1 MKKQKETPTKI
12 KIIALILASLIV
24 LSVVIP
30 LFYKAFGAE
39 TASGSSSNNTV
50 SAATSISSSSKII
63 VNYYKI
69 TDSSSGKDITELTK
83 DSPAFDLTVG
93 LLDPSIQ
100 AIDGFETNTG
110 YAVLESAS
118 FYGETTNT
126 GTLKQTGNTNNDGPM
141 KLLANFKNIK
151 FNGKT
156 NTITIRVGYTNTD
169 GEAKS
174 ELVSFMISQ
183 IPIDEEEDDDTK
195 KDPAPP
201 PSPRVV
207 IDECTYGGNTINTE
221 QSFTLKF
228 NYFNSSNAVK
238 MENLKIEVSGG
249 ENFVIKNNTNT
260 FYVDEL
266 GPKGIK
272 NQSVDFTALK
282 SIKESSSY
290 PINLKFSYEYVINK
304 ERKSGE
310 DMTQIYIPVHK
321 VVPAPRL
328 TISDISCSPTEI
340 EEEEESTVTIQLANK
355 GESDVKNV
363 SIAISGNFKSDSY
376 VKEIGTIPSG
386 KVTSPTFTIT
396 TLPVTTTVTTAS
408 NINSSSSNKSRSR
421 VNNGPG
427 GGNNPAG
434 GGPGGGGDA
443 PPPNNNPGNNQK
455 SSLKTR
461 ENNKNDDDTN
471 EIESIEST
479 ETTVS
484 VVDNKITGTAVITFE
499 DDDGNQHTIDRS
511 FGLNVNVS
519 EDDDF
524 GMMGMGGQAF
534 MDGAEGIGDEEL
546 PEESSKKL
554 STPILIAI
562 ISGGVIIVGA
572 ISYFIIKKIIA
583 KRRELLDEDI

>member
-1 MKKQKETPTKI
+1 MKKQKQIPTKT
-12 KIIALILASLIV
+12 KMMALILAALLV
-24 LSVVIP
+24 LSIIIP
-30 LFYKAFGAE
+30 LFYKTFGAE
-39 TASGSSSNNTV
+39 SSVNN
-50 SAATSISSSSKII
+50 SAVNSATSISSSSKII

-69 TDSSSGKDITELTK
+69 TDSSSGQEISELTK

-93 LLDPSIQ
+93 LLDPGTQ
-100 AIDGFETNTG
+100 AIDGFEKSSG

-126 GTLKQTGNTNNDGPM
+126 GTLTQTGNTNSDGPM

-183 IPIDEEEDDDTK
+183 IPIEEDDEDTK

-221 QSFTLKF
+221 QSFTLNF

-260 FYVDEL
+260 FYVEEL

-304 ERKSGE
+304 DRKAGE
-310 DMTQIYIPVHK
+310 DSTQVFIPVHK

-396 TLPVTTTVTTAS
+396 TLPTTNTVST
-408 NINSSSSNKSRSR
+408 SSNARSGSRNNS
-421 VNNGPG
+421 VGNGPG
-427 GGNNPAG
+427 GNNPGGEPGGVPGGNNPG
-434 GGPGGGGDA
+434 GE
-443 PPPNNNPGNNQK
+443 PGN
-455 SSLKTR
+455 SD
-461 ENNKNDDDTN
+461 KNISET
-471 EIESIEST
+471 T
-479 ETTVS
+479 ETTV
-484 VVDNKITGTAVITFE
+484 VDSKITGTAVITFE
-499 DDDGNQHTIDRS
+499 DDDGNQHTIDRT
-511 FGLNVNVS
+511 FGLNVNVE

-524 GMMGMGGQAF
+524 GMMGSGGQ
-534 MDGAEGIGDEEL
+534 DSIGDDMGAI
-546 PEESSKKL
+546 PEGENPESTSKKI

-562 ISGGVIIVGA
+562 ISSGVIIAGLVT
-572 ISYFIIKKIIA
+572 YFVIKKIKS
-583 KRRELLDEDI
+583 KRSELLDEDI